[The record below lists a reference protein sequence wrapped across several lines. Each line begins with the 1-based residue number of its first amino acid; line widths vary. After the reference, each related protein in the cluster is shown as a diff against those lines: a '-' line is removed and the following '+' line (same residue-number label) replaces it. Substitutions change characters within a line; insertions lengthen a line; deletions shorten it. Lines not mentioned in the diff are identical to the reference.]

1 MTGGTARSL
10 LAVGFS
16 SSLKLTAR
24 FPATPSPTLR
34 AWWPLGLHP
43 GFIVYWL
50 RDLRKVISLSVPPPP
65 RLYRGVVTLP
75 LLPLRTVCVRVC
87 NKAVPGMTSPLSLL
101 VLRWSEAVSRTSGSR
116 TLSSYYTLTLFVD
129 KPKPERVGAPPAGAL
144 VMSISP
150 AVRLRAAGPP
160 GDSSLD
166 FTPGLHGQLPRPP
179 TFNVE

>member
-1 MTGGTARSL
+1 MSRIVSPVSKVLHFFLRQDVFTPFSCWTAGLQEFAVAPVTGGTARSL

-50 RDLRKVISLSVPPPP
+50 RDLRKVISLSVLPPPC
-65 RLYRGVVTLP
+65 LYRGVVTP
-75 LLPLRTVCVRVC
+75 LLLPPRTVCVRVC

-116 TLSSYYTLTLFVD
+116 TLSSYSPSLCWWINRSLRGSA
-129 KPKPERVGAPPAGAL
+129 PRQPER
-144 VMSISP
+144 S
-150 AVRLRAAGPP
+150 
-160 GDSSLD
+160 
-166 FTPGLHGQLPRPP
+166 
-179 TFNVE
+179 